1 MASAL
6 VRPAYPPDVPVLTT
20 RSASQFPHPL
30 IPMTQQLKRPNIVS
44 VIAHWGAAW
53 AMILALYFGLSA
65 VYGNGPRQETFAA
78 HAYAGLTVLGL
89 VVIRLF
95 LRTLLPWPKEESG
108 GSRIPKLAAETMHWM
123 LYALM
128 VLTPLT
134 GWIVASKMGCCMAVP
149 GLPDIDRLGTGLSIG
164 GPISATT
171 AYHVH
176 VVLVW
181 TLLALISLHVLA
193 ALVHHFVV
201 RDTILIRMI
210 PVLGIP
216 VLGKRAAAPPAS
228 HAMTNSETLPAE

>member
-1 MASAL
+1 
-6 VRPAYPPDVPVLTT
+6 
-20 RSASQFPHPL
+20 
-30 IPMTQQLKRPNIVS
+30 MTQQLKRPNIVS

-108 GSRIPKLAAETMHWM
+108 GSRIPKLVAEAMHWT

-149 GLPDIDRLGTGLSIG
+149 GLPNIDRLGSGLSIG

-171 AYHVH
+171 AYDVH
-176 VVLVW
+176 VVFVW

-193 ALVHHFVV
+193 ALFHHFVV

-210 PVLGIP
+210 PVLG
-216 VLGKRAAAPPAS
+216 KRAGATSAS
-228 HAMTNSETLPAE
+228 RAIANSQTLPAE

>member
-1 MASAL
+1 MI
-6 VRPAYPPDVPVLTT
+6 R
-20 RSASQFPHPL
+20 H
-30 IPMTQQLKRPNIVS
+30 LKRPNIVF

-95 LRTLLPWPKEESG
+95 LRMLLPWPKDESG
-108 GSRIPKLAAETMHWM
+108 CSRILKFVAEAMHWT

-128 VLTPLT
+128 LLTPLT
-134 GWIVASKMGCCMAVP
+134 GWIVASSMGCCMTVP
-149 GLPDIDRLGTGLSIG
+149 GLPNIDRLGSGLSIG
-164 GPISATT
+164 GPIRATT

-176 VVLVW
+176 VFFVW

-193 ALVHHFVV
+193 VLFHHFVV

-210 PVLGIP
+210 PVLG
-216 VLGKRAAAPPAS
+216 KRAGATSAS
-228 HAMTNSETLPAE
+228 HAIANSQTLSAE